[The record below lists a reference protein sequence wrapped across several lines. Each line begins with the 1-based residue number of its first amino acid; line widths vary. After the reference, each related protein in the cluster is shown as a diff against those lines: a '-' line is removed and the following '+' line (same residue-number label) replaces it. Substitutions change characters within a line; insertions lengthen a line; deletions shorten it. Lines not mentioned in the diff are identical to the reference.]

1 MLSDLIKINCH
12 ENIGKTEEEEEEE
25 RARRRRLKEE
35 SSKISFFSTLA
46 PGGREIG
53 ESKAERS

>member
-12 ENIGKTEEEEEEE
+12 ENIGKTEEDEEEQ
-25 RARRRRLKEE
+25 ARRRLKEE